1 MAYCLAQD
9 SFTREPG
16 EAFHVTPFHPQMY
29 KGGQLLSLLRIC
41 IRTQTLLQFLS
52 LLTFPDSSRAW
63 CSVVSGSKD
72 PEGQAGS
79 KRKKPASEQLCN
91 LAGPTWSLS
100 DPRLCT
106 CLPLLCL
113 FFKMLKTCNKKQIQN
128 AVINSQF
135 QANQASLLI
144 NLNTCKKNN
153 KFCPSLVLRWSL
165 YILCVVCMHV
175 GKRVYIYIYFPL
187 FPIQGGAE

>member
-1 MAYCLAQD
+1 ML
-9 SFTREPG
+9 SGLWT
-16 EAFHVTPFHPQMY
+16 
-29 KGGQLLSLLRIC
+29 SLLCSMI
-41 IRTQTLLQFLS
+41 TPHSSSPTLTKAHPFSPRDPQGQ
-52 LLTFPDSSRAW
+52 
-63 CSVVSGSKD
+63 VGS
-72 PEGQAGS
+72 
-79 KRKKPASEQLCN
+79 KKPASQQLCN

-100 DPRLCT
+100 DPCLCT

-165 YILCVVCMHV
+165 LYTLC
-175 GKRVYIYIYFPL
+175 GVYAC
-187 FPIQGGAE
+187 G

>member
-1 MAYCLAQD
+1 MLEGL
-9 SFTREPG
+9 R
-16 EAFHVTPFHPQMY
+16 TPLLCSIITPHSPFPIILTKAHP
-29 KGGQLLSLLRIC
+29 
-41 IRTQTLLQFLS
+41 F
-52 LLTFPDSSRAW
+52 SSR
-63 CSVVSGSKD
+63 D
-72 PEGQAGS
+72 LQGQAGS
-79 KRKKPASEQLCN
+79 KSKKPVSQQLCN

-106 CLPLLCL
+106 CLPLLCF

-165 YILCVVCMHV
+165 LYTLCC
-175 GKRVYIYIYFPL
+175 VYAC
-187 FPIQGGAE
+187 G